1 MTSASPLERVGIYL
15 PSVLALPLLYPIEI
29 FHHENLFL
37 PRELIFFL
45 SLYVYFQ
52 TSLIEY

>member
-37 PRELIFFL
+37 PRELIFFITL
-45 SLYVYFQ
+45 CVFSNF
-52 TSLIEY
+52 SN